1 MYTEY
6 KNKYGY
12 SMFVMPN
19 GSDSDLLETQKE
31 IMANGY
37 IIIATGN
44 LCIGNEDSTVIH
56 AMKVQEDGLKEASL

>member
-12 SMFVMPN
+12 SMFVIMN

-31 IMANGY
+31 ITANGY

-56 AMKVQEDGLKEASL
+56 AMKVQENGLKEAEL